1 MEDRNDPLVQKMRR
15 YINAFS
21 KDGEPAKEKEETG
34 KSDPGNDPLQTDLI
48 VKNRPRMQRRP
59 IKCWQLIR
67 QSIEC
72 ENEEN
77 VDSPDIKYI

>member
-21 KDGEPAKEKEETG
+21 KDGEI
-34 KSDPGNDPLQTDLI
+34 SGNHPEHSNLTESNMNKT
-48 VKNRPRMQRRP
+48 VRKPR
-59 IKCWQLIR
+59 KCWHLIR

-72 ENEEN
+72 EKEEN
-77 VDSPDIKYI
+77 VDCPDFKYI